1 MRVSSGA
8 GRVLVAAYGILALAA
23 LGRSAFQIF
32 SKFDTAPLAYMLS
45 AVAAAVYVVITVT
58 LLLNGPAARVVTWV
72 SLIFELAGVL
82 GVGTLSLI
90 NPSLFPHDTVWS
102 VYGRGYLFIPL
113 VLPIIGLWWLSRHRF
128 GRSVAARPSVVTIG
142 KFDGLHLGHMKLI
155 DDVVSIARREQLQ
168 SAVVTFD
175 RHPAEIVDPGTAPA
189 LLAHTAAQNAALTAA
204 GIDRVVVLPFD
215 AQLANLTPE
224 EFVDQMLVR
233 KMQARV
239 IVVGRDF
246 RFGHNAAGTVDVLS
260 DIGARRGIRVV
271 VADDVVI
278 DGRRVSSSW
287 VREALDAGNIPLA
300 TSLLGH
306 TPRVIGE
313 VVHGLKRGRELG
325 FPTANLGQDA
335 RGYIPAD
342 GVYACWV
349 HAGRARYPSSVS
361 IGLNPTFGDV
371 TQRSV
376 EAFLIDARLDLYG
389 KVVEIEFLERLRGMI
404 AFPGMEPLIEQMNDD
419 VRRCREIL
427 KVTS

>member
-1 MRVSSGA
+1 M
-8 GRVLVAAYGILALAA
+8 
-23 LGRSAFQIF
+23 
-32 SKFDTAPLAYMLS
+32 
-45 AVAAAVYVVITVT
+45 
-58 LLLNGPAARVVTWV
+58 
-72 SLIFELAGVL
+72 
-82 GVGTLSLI
+82 
-90 NPSLFPHDTVWS
+90 
-102 VYGRGYLFIPL
+102 
-113 VLPIIGLWWLSRHRF
+113 
-128 GRSVAARPSVVTIG
+128 
-142 KFDGLHLGHMKLI
+142 
-155 DDVVSIARREQLQ
+155 
-168 SAVVTFD
+168 
-175 RHPAEIVDPGTAPA
+175 
-189 LLAHTAAQNAALTAA
+189 TAA

-349 HAGRARYPSSVS
+349 HVGRARYPSSVS

-376 EAFLIDARLDLYG
+376 EAFLINARLDLYG

>member
-23 LGRSAFQIF
+23 FGRSAFQIF

-189 LLAHTAAQNAALTAA
+189 LLAHTAAQNVALTAA

-233 KMQARV
+233 KMHARV

-349 HAGRARYPSSVS
+349 HVGRARYPSSVS